1 MLIQNTPTTDG
12 LIAAASF
19 GRSIG
24 LRDAGRFLALVAAG
38 HTLARRETHPR
49 TGVERFYLSADDI
62 AAFHRRFVTLTTL
75 AAEHGSHRNTVAARL
90 KAAGVHPF
98 APGGEDFG
106 QIWLRE
112 EAEAAMN

>member
-49 TGVERFYLSADDI
+49 TGVERFHLSADDI

-90 KAAGVHPF
+90 KVAGAHAF

-106 QIWLRE
+106 QIWLRD